1 MLKLGVIGYG
11 KRANDIWA
19 KSMKDVGLVTVAAIA
34 DPQIETIKVKYG
46 ENLPGCRYYTDAKE
60 MLDNEKL
67 DGVLVATRCNLHTKF
82 ARLVAQYDLP
92 LFLEKPVSVTKEEL
106 EERIA
111 NNTILEILNKV
122 SVKKGD
128 VFFIEAGTVH
138 AIGKG
143 MVICEIQQNSNTTYR
158 VYDYDRRDKNGNA
171 RELHIKKAVDVARLT
186 PSENYTSE
194 NKNIIAKCKYF
205 TSEILSV
212 VQNAKLEMTDECFKS
227 VIVTEGSGILYLNGK
242 ELEFK
247 AGESI
252 FIPAQSSIAEIK
264 GECELII
271 SYV

>member
-106 EERIA
+106 EELETIVPQMNEKTVVCFPLRLSQIVEAVKDIIDRGCIGEIA
-111 NNTILEILNKV
+111 QVQAYNNVNYARGYYHGWYRDESITGGLFLQK
-122 SVKKGD
+122 STHDLVKSCVNLGYED
-128 VFFIEAGTVH
+128 LIYLLGGALLF
-138 AIGKG
+138 
-143 MVICEIQQNSNTTYR
+143 
-158 VYDYDRRDKNGNA
+158 KN
-171 RELHIKKAVDVARLT
+171 LL
-186 PSENYTSE
+186 
-194 NKNIIAKCKYF
+194 
-205 TSEILSV
+205 LSV
-212 VQNAKLEMTDECFKS
+212 VLKVRILQFSAFGICLFSRFKS
-227 VIVTEGSGILYLNGK
+227 FNFL
-242 ELEFK
+242 
-247 AGESI
+247 
-252 FIPAQSSIAEIK
+252 
-264 GECELII
+264 
-271 SYV
+271 